1 MPEKK
6 KFKGLTQVLS
16 NFHINFKNNNS
27 ISQGTSVLAKSKD
40 IISCPLKHFFFFTYN
55 NIMYYCFKKLD
66 EYGLECALKVQ

>member
-6 KFKGLTQVLS
+6 RFKGLTQVLS

-27 ISQGTSVLAKSKD
+27 ISYGTFVLAKSKD
-40 IISCPLKHFFFFTYN
+40 NQLPFKTFFFICN